1 MSHEFD
7 SGACECEGDR
17 HESILRTATFPGYG
31 PTRFPT
37 FPHSHSKLSFTRH
50 IPSKPDRGLLQPVG
64 DPRIDWISP
73 LCILLLCA
81 AGVLFI
87 HSAQYTHGGG
97 DWKKQAFWVVL
108 GLGAYGAVSA
118 LNYKLFLEYAHF
130 IYLAGI
136 GGLLLAT
143 KFSPVSVEMMG
154 ARRWVDVGFTT
165 VQPTEGAKIGT
176 LIMTASILARS
187 RVGNVKDSLVVL
199 TKVAIV
205 FLLPMLLIFLQPD
218 LGSSLVFPPMIF
230 ALLYVSRLSEKF
242 FLSAFAL
249 FAVALAVLGAD
260 IYGYSQHLEKVRA
273 AEEAGAPAVTEPY
286 RSPLPLRNYQ
296 RNRIL
301 TFVAPDVVDP
311 SGTGA
316 SWNANQAK
324 ISAATGGLSGK
335 GLFEGT
341 QAQLGYLPQA
351 VAHNDFIFSVIAE
364 ETGFLGSAFVV
375 GLFCLLVA
383 NGIRIAGL
391 ARDRFGMQLAIGV
404 SVLFL
409 VHFFINIGMTIGIT
423 PITGLPLPFL
433 SYGGSFVLSCF
444 ILQGLVQS
452 VYRYRKDYS

>member
-1 MSHEFD
+1 MSVYRRIFSKQYQSLVYPGERLRFD
-7 SGACECEGDR
+7 F
-17 HESILRTATFPGYG
+17 LN
-31 PTRFPT
+31 
-37 FPHSHSKLSFTRH
+37 
-50 IPSKPDRGLLQPVG
+50 
-64 DPRIDWISP
+64 P
-73 LCILLLCA
+73 LCILMLCA
-81 AGVLFI
+81 IGLLFI
-87 HSAQYTHGGG
+87 FSAQISYDGGH
-97 DWKKQAFWVVL
+97 WKRQLFWIVI
-108 GLGAYGAVSA
+108 GLGVYGTISA
-118 LNYKLFLEYAHF
+118 INYKIFLEYAHF
-130 IYLAGI
+130 IYIAGI
-136 GGLLLAT
+136 VGLILT
-143 KFSPVSVEMMG
+143 MPFSPISYEDMG
-154 ARRWVDVGFTT
+154 ARRWIDLGVTR

-176 LIMTASILARS
+176 LIMAASMLSRS
-187 RVGNVKDSLVVL
+187 EIGSVRDSLLVL
-199 TKVAIV
+199 AKVALV
-205 FLLPMLLIFLQPD
+205 FLVPMLLIFLQPD
-218 LGSSLVFPPMIF
+218 LGSTLVFPPMIF

-242 FLSAFAL
+242 FLSAFAA
-249 FAVALAVLGAD
+249 FAIALAVLGVD
-260 IYGYSQHLEKVRA
+260 IYGYSQHLEAQRA
-273 AEEAGAPAVTEPY
+273 AD
-286 RSPLPLRNYQ
+286 RSGSSTQSEVIGDYESLLPIHNYQ

-335 GLFEGT
+335 GVFKGT

-375 GLFCLLVA
+375 GLFCLMVA

-391 ARDRFGMQLAIGV
+391 ARDRFGMYLAVGV

-452 VYRYRKDYS
+452 VYRYRKDFS

>member
-1 MSHEFD
+1 MYPGERLRFD
-7 SGACECEGDR
+7 
-17 HESILRTATFPGYG
+17 I
-31 PTRFPT
+31 
-37 FPHSHSKLSFTRH
+37 
-50 IPSKPDRGLLQPVG
+50 
-64 DPRIDWISP
+64 ISP
-73 LCILLLCA
+73 ICIFLLCA
-81 AGVLFI
+81 IGILFVY
-87 HSAQYTHGGG
+87 SAQISYDGSH
-97 DWKKQAFWVVL
+97 WKRQLFFISAGIGMYSL
-108 GLGAYGAVSA
+108 VSA
-118 LNYKLFLEYAHF
+118 LNYKIFLRYAHF
-130 IYLAGI
+130 IYMAGI
-136 GGLLLAT
+136 IGLVLT
-143 KFSPVSVEMMG
+143 MPFSPISIDQMG
-154 ARRWVDVGFTT
+154 ARRWIDVGITI
-165 VQPTEGAKIGT
+165 QPTEGAKIGT

-187 RVGNVKDSLVVL
+187 EIGTVGDSLIVL
-199 TKVAIV
+199 AKVAGI

-242 FLSAFAL
+242 FSSAFAA
-249 FAVALAVLGAD
+249 FAIALVILGAD
-260 IYGYSQHLEKVRA
+260 IYGYSQHLEAQRTA
-273 AEEAGAPAVTEPY
+273 ERLGSAEEKSMTGGY
-286 RSPLPLRNYQ
+286 QSLLPIHNYQ

-335 GLFEGT
+335 GLFRGT

-351 VAHNDFIFSVIAE
+351 VAHNDFIFSVVAE
-364 ETGFLGSAFVV
+364 ETGFLGSAFIV
-375 GLFCLLVA
+375 GLFCLMVA

-452 VYRYRKDYS
+452 VYRYRKDFS

>member
-1 MSHEFD
+1 MSEYRRIF
-7 SGACECEGDR
+7 SKPYQKLMNPGDR
-17 HESILRTATFPGYG
+17 LRFDLFNP
-31 PTRFPT
+31 
-37 FPHSHSKLSFTRH
+37 
-50 IPSKPDRGLLQPVG
+50 I
-64 DPRIDWISP
+64 
-73 LCILLLCA
+73 CILTLCLV
-81 AGVLFI
+81 GILFI
-87 HSAQYTHGGG
+87 YSAQISYEGGH
-97 DWKKQAFWVVL
+97 WKRQMFWVII
-108 GLGAYGAVSA
+108 GLGFYNVVSII
-118 LNYKLFLEYAHF
+118 NYKIFLEYAHI
-130 IYLAGI
+130 IYILGI
-136 GGLLLAT
+136 VGLILT
-143 KFSPVSVEMMG
+143 MPFSPISYEDMG
-154 ARRWVDVGFTT
+154 ARRWIDLGLTR

-176 LIMTASILARS
+176 LIMAASILARS
-187 RVGNVKDSLVVL
+187 EIGTVKDSLFVL
-199 TKVAIV
+199 AKVSGV

-218 LGSSLVFPPMIF
+218 LGSTLVFPPMIF
-230 ALLYVSRLSEKF
+230 ALLYISRLSEKF
-242 FLSAFAL
+242 FMSAFAAFVL
-249 FAVALAVLGAD
+249 SLAVLAAD
-260 IYGYSQHLEKVRA
+260 IYGYSQHLEAQREVS
-273 AEEAGAPAVTEPY
+273 
-286 RSPLPLRNYQ
+286 RSNSEVKIDDYQSWLPIRNYQ

-335 GLFEGT
+335 GLFKGT

-364 ETGFLGSAFVV
+364 ETGFLGSAFVL
-375 GLFCLLVA
+375 GLFCLMVA

-404 SVLFL
+404 SILFL

-452 VYRYRKDYS
+452 VYRHRKDFS

>member
-1 MSHEFD
+1 MYPGERLRFD
-7 SGACECEGDR
+7 WVNPLCMG
-17 HESILRTATFPGYG
+17 ILCA
-31 PTRFPT
+31 
-37 FPHSHSKLSFTRH
+37 
-50 IPSKPDRGLLQPVG
+50 IGLL
-64 DPRIDWISP
+64 
-73 LCILLLCA
+73 
-81 AGVLFI
+81 FI
-87 HSAQYTHGGG
+87 YSAQFSYDGGH
-97 DWKKQAFWVVL
+97 WKRQLFWIVIS
-108 GLGAYGAVSA
+108 LGAYGGISSV
-118 LNYKLFLEYAHF
+118 NYKIFLEYAHF
-130 IYLAGI
+130 IYILGI
-136 GGLLLAT
+136 IGLLLT
-143 KFSPVSVEMMG
+143 MPFSPISYEDMG
-154 ARRWVDVGFTT
+154 ARRWIDLGVTR

-176 LIMTASILARS
+176 LIMASSMLARS
-187 RVGNVKDSLVVL
+187 EIGSVRDSLLVL
-199 TKVAIV
+199 AKVAII
-205 FLLPMLLIFLQPD
+205 FLIPMLLIFLQPD

-242 FLSAFAL
+242 FLSAFAV

-260 IYGYSQHLEKVRA
+260 IYVYSHHLKAQREAEKSGLTQ
-273 AEEAGAPAVTEPY
+273 ELGEY
-286 RSPLPLRNYQ
+286 QSFLPIHNYQ

-335 GLFEGT
+335 GVFKGT

-375 GLFCLLVA
+375 GLFCLMVA

-391 ARDRFGMQLAIGV
+391 ARDRFGMYLAIGA

-452 VYRYRKDYS
+452 VYRYRKDFS

>member
-1 MSHEFD
+1 MMQ
-7 SGACECEGDR
+7 
-17 HESILRTATFPGYG
+17 
-31 PTRFPT
+31 
-37 FPHSHSKLSFTRH
+37 
-50 IPSKPDRGLLQPVG
+50 PDDHRRV
-64 DPRIDWISP
+64 DWINP

-81 AGVLFI
+81 ISVLFI
-87 HSAQYTHGGG
+87 YSAQYTHDGG
-97 DWKKQAFWVVL
+97 DWKKQLFWISM
-108 GLGAYGAVSA
+108 GLGIYS
-118 LNYKLFLEYAHF
+118 LISLINYKIFLGYAHF
-130 IYLAGI
+130 IYIAGI
-136 GGLLLAT
+136 CGLLLAT
-143 KFSPVSVEMMG
+143 KLSPISVEMMG
-154 ARRWVDVGFTT
+154 ARRWIDVGITI

-176 LIMTASILARS
+176 LVMIASILARS
-187 RVGNVKDSLVVL
+187 ELGSVRDSLLVL
-199 TKVAIV
+199 TKVAVV
-205 FLLPMLLIFLQPD
+205 FLIPMLLIFLQPD

-242 FLSAFAL
+242 FVSAFAL
-249 FAVALAVLGAD
+249 FAVAVSIVGVD
-260 IYGYSQHLEKVRA
+260 IYAYSQHLEKVRA
-273 AEEAGAPAVTEPY
+273 AELNGTQSLSEEY
-286 RSPLPLRNYQ
+286 HSLLPIHNYQ

-311 SGTGA
+311 EGTGA
-316 SWNANQAK
+316 SWNAKQAK
-324 ISAATGGLSGK
+324 ISAATGGLAGK
-335 GLFEGT
+335 GLFKGT

-375 GLFCLLVA
+375 GLFCLMVA

-444 ILQGLVQS
+444 ILQGFVQS
-452 VYRYRKDYS
+452 VYRYRKDYT

>member
-1 MSHEFD
+1 MSEYRRIF
-7 SGACECEGDR
+7 SKPYQKLMNPGDR
-17 HESILRTATFPGYG
+17 LRFDLLNPICILT
-31 PTRFPT
+31 
-37 FPHSHSKLSFTRH
+37 LCLV
-50 IPSKPDRGLLQPVG
+50 GLL
-64 DPRIDWISP
+64 
-73 LCILLLCA
+73 
-81 AGVLFI
+81 FI
-87 HSAQYTHGGG
+87 YSAQISYEGGH
-97 DWKKQAFWVVL
+97 WKRQMFWVII
-108 GLGAYGAVSA
+108 GLGFYNAVSII
-118 LNYKLFLEYAHF
+118 NYKIFLEYAHI
-130 IYLAGI
+130 IYILGI
-136 GGLLLAT
+136 VGLILT
-143 KFSPVSVEMMG
+143 MPFSPISYEDMG
-154 ARRWVDVGFTT
+154 ARRWIDLWLTR

-176 LIMTASILARS
+176 LIMAASILARS
-187 RVGNVKDSLVVL
+187 EIGTVKDSLFVL
-199 TKVAIV
+199 AKVSGV

-218 LGSSLVFPPMIF
+218 LGSTLVFPPMIF
-230 ALLYVSRLSEKF
+230 ALLYISRLSEKF
-242 FLSAFAL
+242 FMSAFAAFVL
-249 FAVALAVLGAD
+249 SLAVLAAD
-260 IYGYSQHLEKVRA
+260 IYGYSQHLEAQREVS
-273 AEEAGAPAVTEPY
+273 
-286 RSPLPLRNYQ
+286 RSNSEVKIDDYQSWLPIKNYQ

-335 GLFEGT
+335 GLFKGT

-364 ETGFLGSAFVV
+364 ETGFLGSAFVL
-375 GLFCLLVA
+375 GLFCLMVA

-404 SVLFL
+404 SILFL

-452 VYRYRKDYS
+452 VYRHRKDFS

>member
-1 MSHEFD
+1 MNPASRIF
-7 SGACECEGDR
+7 SRPARSFSLPAGR
-17 HESILRTATFPGYG
+17 S
-31 PTRFPT
+31 RF
-37 FPHSHSKLSFTRH
+37 
-50 IPSKPDRGLLQPVG
+50 
-64 DPRIDWISP
+64 DWISP
-73 LCILLLCA
+73 LCILLLCGI
-81 AGVLFI
+81 GVLFI
-87 HSAQYTHGGG
+87 YSAQYTHGGG
-97 DWKKQAFWVVL
+97 DWKKQLFWIVL
-108 GLGAYGAVSA
+108 GLFAYGIVSA
-118 LNYKLFLEYAHF
+118 LNYKLFLEYAHY

-136 GGLLLAT
+136 GGLLLT
-143 KFSPVSVEMMG
+143 LEQSPVSVEMMG
-154 ARRWVDVGFTT
+154 ARRWVDAGFTN

-176 LIMTASILARS
+176 LVMVASILARS
-187 RVGNVKDSLVVL
+187 PIGDVKDSLVVL
-199 TKVAIV
+199 VKVAIV

-249 FAVALAVLGAD
+249 FAVALAVLGLD

-273 AEEAGAPAVTEPY
+273 AEASGAPAVTESY
-286 RSPLPLRNYQ
+286 QSPLPIHNYQ

-316 SWNANQAK
+316 SWNAIQAT
-324 ISAATGGLSGK
+324 ISAATGGLFGK

-341 QAQLGYLPQA
+341 QAQLGYLPQG

-364 ETGFLGSAFVV
+364 ETGFIGSAFVV

-391 ARDRFGMQLAIGV
+391 AKDRFGMQLAIGV

>member
-1 MSHEFD
+1 M
-7 SGACECEGDR
+7 
-17 HESILRTATFPGYG
+17 
-31 PTRFPT
+31 
-37 FPHSHSKLSFTRH
+37 
-50 IPSKPDRGLLQPVG
+50 
-64 DPRIDWISP
+64 
-73 LCILLLCA
+73 
-81 AGVLFI
+81 
-87 HSAQYTHGGG
+87 
-97 DWKKQAFWVVL
+97 
-108 GLGAYGAVSA
+108 
-118 LNYKLFLEYAHF
+118 
-130 IYLAGI
+130 
-136 GGLLLAT
+136 
-143 KFSPVSVEMMG
+143 
-154 ARRWVDVGFTT
+154 
-165 VQPTEGAKIGT
+165 QPTEGAKIGT
-176 LIMTASILARS
+176 LIMAASILARS
-187 RVGNVKDSLVVL
+187 EIGSVRDSLLVL
-199 TKVAIV
+199 TKVAGV

-242 FLSAFAL
+242 FMSAFAV
-249 FAVALAVLGAD
+249 FAIALAVVGAD
-260 IYGYSQHLEKVRA
+260 IYGYSQHLEAQREAERA
-273 AEEAGAPAVTEPY
+273 GNTVVVEDY
-286 RSPLPLRNYQ
+286 NSLLPLQNYQ

-335 GLFEGT
+335 GVFKGT

-364 ETGFLGSAFVV
+364 ETGFLGSAFIV
-375 GLFCLLVA
+375 GLFCLMVA

-404 SVLFL
+404 SILFL

-452 VYRYRKDYS
+452 VYRYRKDFS

>member
-1 MSHEFD
+1 MHPGERLRFD
-7 SGACECEGDR
+7 W
-17 HESILRTATFPGYG
+17 L
-31 PTRFPT
+31 
-37 FPHSHSKLSFTRH
+37 
-50 IPSKPDRGLLQPVG
+50 
-64 DPRIDWISP
+64 SP

-81 AGVLFI
+81 TGLLFI
-87 HSAQYTHGGG
+87 YSAQISYDGGH
-97 DWKKQAFWVVL
+97 WKRQLFWAVI
-108 GLGAYGAVSA
+108 GLGAYATISVI
-118 LNYKLFLEYAHF
+118 NYKIFLEYAHF

-136 GGLLLAT
+136 LGLLLAT
-143 KFSPVSVEMMG
+143 GFSPISYEDMG
-154 ARRWVDVGFTT
+154 ARRWVDLGFTR

-176 LIMTASILARS
+176 LIMAASILARS
-187 RVGNVKDSLVVL
+187 KLGSVRESLVTLVRIG
-199 TKVAIV
+199 IV
-205 FLLPMLLIFLQPD
+205 FLIPMLLIFLQPD

-230 ALLYVSRLSEKF
+230 ALLYVSRLSAKF
-242 FLSAFAL
+242 FMSAFAL
-249 FAVALAVLGAD
+249 FAVFITVVGVD
-260 IYGYSQHLEKVRA
+260 IYGYSQHLEKLRE
-273 AEEAGAPAVTEPY
+273 AETKGAPAITETY
-286 RSPLPLRNYQ
+286 QSLLPIHNYQ
-296 RNRIL
+296 RKRIL

-311 SGTGA
+311 TGTGA
-316 SWNANQAK
+316 SWNIRQAK
-324 ISAATGGLSGK
+324 ISAATGGATGK
-335 GLFEGT
+335 GLFNGT

-433 SYGGSFVLSCF
+433 SYGGSFILSCF

-452 VYRYRKDYS
+452 VYRYRKDFS

>member
-1 MSHEFD
+1 MSVYRRIFNKPYQRLMYPGSELRFD
-7 SGACECEGDR
+7 
-17 HESILRTATFPGYG
+17 
-31 PTRFPT
+31 
-37 FPHSHSKLSFTRH
+37 
-50 IPSKPDRGLLQPVG
+50 LLN
-64 DPRIDWISP
+64 P
-73 LCILLLCA
+73 LCMLLLCA
-81 AGVLFI
+81 TGVLFI
-87 HSAQYTHGGG
+87 YSAQLSHVNGG
-97 DWKKQAFWVVL
+97 DWKKQFFWVAL
-108 GLGAYGAVSA
+108 GGTVYTIIASI
-118 LNYKLFLEYAHF
+118 NYKLFLEYAHF
-130 IYLAGI
+130 VYLAGI
-136 GGLLLAT
+136 LGLALTFEA
-143 KFSPVSVEMMG
+143 SPISVEMMG
-154 ARRWVDVGFTT
+154 ARRWIDVGITT

-176 LIMTASILARS
+176 LIMVASILARS
-187 RVGNVKDSLVVL
+187 EIGSVRDSLWAL
-199 TKVAIV
+199 TKVAFV

-218 LGSSLVFPPMIF
+218 LGSSLVFPPMVF

-242 FLSAFAL
+242 FLSAFAV

-260 IYGYSQHLEKVRA
+260 IYGYSQHIGKQREAKLSGAEYTQEYRA
-273 AEEAGAPAVTEPY
+273 L
-286 RSPLPLRNYQ
+286 LPIHNYQ

-301 TFVAPDVVDP
+301 TFIAPDVVDP

-324 ISAATGGLSGK
+324 ISAATGGATGK
-335 GLFEGT
+335 GLFQGT

-375 GLFCLLVA
+375 GLFCLMVA

-391 ARDRFGMQLAIGV
+391 ARDRFGMQLALGV

-452 VYRYRKDYS
+452 VYRYRKDFS

>member
-1 MSHEFD
+1 MSVYRRIFNKQYQRLMYPGGEMRFD
-7 SGACECEGDR
+7 
-17 HESILRTATFPGYG
+17 
-31 PTRFPT
+31 
-37 FPHSHSKLSFTRH
+37 
-50 IPSKPDRGLLQPVG
+50 LLN
-64 DPRIDWISP
+64 P
-73 LCILLLCA
+73 LCILMLGA
-81 AGVLFI
+81 IGVLFI
-87 HSAQYTHGGG
+87 YSAQYTHADGG
-97 DWKKQAFWVVL
+97 DWKKQIFWITM
-108 GLGAYGAVSA
+108 GLGVYGVIASI
-118 LNYKLFLEYAHF
+118 NYKIFLEYAHF

-136 GGLLLAT
+136 IGLLLT
-143 KFSPVSVEMMG
+143 NKLSPISVEMMG
-154 ARRWVDVGFTT
+154 ARRWIDVGITT

-176 LIMTASILARS
+176 LIMAASILARS
-187 RVGNVKDSLVVL
+187 EIGSVRDSLWVL
-199 TKVAIV
+199 AKVAAV

-218 LGSSLVFPPMIF
+218 LGSSLVFPPMVF

-242 FLSAFAL
+242 FLSAFAV
-249 FAVALAVLGAD
+249 FAVALAILGTD
-260 IYGYSQHLEKVRA
+260 IYGYSQHLEEQRA
-273 AEEAGAPAVTEPY
+273 AELSGEALTEEY
-286 RSPLPLRNYQ
+286 SSLLPIHNYQ

-301 TFVAPDVVDP
+301 TFVAPKVVDP
-311 SGTGA
+311 DGTGA
-316 SWNANQAK
+316 SWNAIQAM
-324 ISAATGGLSGK
+324 ISAATGGLYGK

-375 GLFCLLVA
+375 GLFCLMVA

-391 ARDRFGMQLAIGV
+391 ARDRFGMYLAVGA

-452 VYRYRKDYS
+452 VYRYRKDFT